1 MGLSSILS
9 SLTCRLR
16 DSTAQRLPR
25 HNATTIHVVAAS
37 LVVGYLTHLA
47 HTSYRGYLALGK
59 GGLPHNVL
67 GWLIQG
73 VAQLVAKGDTRSVA
87 PFSQPK
93 NRRTLGEAGARTFLG
108 RVVVPERKTGD
119 GGGGADGASGS
130 GRPTVPGYVAP
141 QRQIDQLLGREDGEE
156 EKMRARMEGFLE
168 DVVAANAG
176 VLALKP
182 SELEGVGTPALWLDT
197 AATAYS
203 GPSSSSSSDKEQQQ
217 QQQLPA
223 FMKGLK
229 GETAH
234 VHPECSSHVTLS
246 MADAEEVVRKGWAE
260 RHKLSGVGSYLPW
273 TYLLVYAPRDDDE
286 LKVWKG
292 IIKAGIRFVCAAAG
306 REVAVDDV

>member
-1 MGLSSILS
+1 MASSTIS
-9 SLTCRLR
+9 SVTSRLR
-16 DSTAQRLPR
+16 DLTVQRLPAR
-25 HNATTIHVVAAS
+25 HTTTTIQFLAAS
-37 LVVGYLTHLA
+37 FVVGFLTQRA
-47 HTSYRGYLALGK
+47 HASYRGYIALGK

-73 VAQLVAKGDTRSVA
+73 VAQLVAKWDTRSVA
-87 PFSQPK
+87 PFAQPK
-93 NRRTLGEAGARTFLG
+93 NRRTLGEAGSRTFLG
-108 RVVVPERKTGD
+108 RVVVPERRVGD
-119 GGGGADGASGS
+119 GTTTSG

-141 QRQIDQLLGREDGEE
+141 QRQIDQLVEGET
-156 EKMRARMEGFLE
+156 KMRERMEQFLE
-168 DVVAANAG
+168 DVVAANTG
-176 VLALKP
+176 VLVMKP
-182 SELEGVGTPALWLDT
+182 SALEGVGTPALWLNT
-197 AATAYS
+197 VAAAA
-203 GPSSSSSSDKEQQQ
+203 SSSSSSNE
-217 QQQLPA
+217 LPA

-286 LKVWKG
+286 FEVWKG
-292 IIKAGIRFVCAAAG
+292 IIKAGVRFVCAAAG